1 MLFLDDAEFEC
12 CSHRNERGL
21 QNAVAGGAHAL
32 IKHAPVT
39 SIPESP
45 TLAFLLYAREYT
57 AFRKRSFAELCAKL
71 RKAIPED
78 VDYELRPL
86 FPLLHLEFHDA
97 DVTAALTDAL
107 MATYSLITI
116 DAEPNVV
123 RLWPTP
129 TNHDVADAIAAF
141 FD

>member
-1 MLFLDDAEFEC
+1 M
-12 CSHRNERGL
+12 
-21 QNAVAGGAHAL
+21 
-32 IKHAPVT
+32 
-39 SIPESP
+39 
-45 TLAFLLYAREYT
+45 
-57 AFRKRSFAELCAKL
+57 

-86 FPLLHLEFHDA
+86 FPLLHLEFS
-97 DVTAALTDAL
+97 DVKVTEALTDAL

>member
-1 MLFLDDAEFEC
+1 LSSILFLDDAEFEC
-12 CSHRNERGL
+12 CGRRDERGL

-45 TLAFLLYAREYT
+45 TLAFLLYARDYT

-71 RKAIPED
+71 RKAIPDE

-86 FPLLHLEFHDA
+86 FPLLHLEFADA
-97 DVTAALTDAL
+97 DITAALTDAL
-107 MATYSLITI
+107 MATYSLIT
-116 DAEPNVV
+116 
-123 RLWPTP
+123 R
-129 TNHDVADAIAAF
+129 
-141 FD
+141 

>member
-1 MLFLDDAEFEC
+1 MVFLDDASLEC
-12 CSHRNERGL
+12 CNDRTVDGGL
-21 QNAVAGGAHAL
+21 ASTVAGGAHAL

-57 AFRKRSFAELCAKL
+57 AFRKRSFTELCAKL

-86 FPLLHLEFHDA
+86 FPLLHLEFS
-97 DVTAALTDAL
+97 DVKVTEA
-107 MATYSLITI
+107 
-116 DAEPNVV
+116 
-123 RLWPTP
+123 
-129 TNHDVADAIAAF
+129 
-141 FD
+141 